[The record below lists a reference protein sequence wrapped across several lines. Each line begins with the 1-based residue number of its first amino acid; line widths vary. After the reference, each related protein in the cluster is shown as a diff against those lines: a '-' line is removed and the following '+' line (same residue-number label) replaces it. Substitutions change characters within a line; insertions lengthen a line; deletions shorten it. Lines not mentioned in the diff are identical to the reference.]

1 MKKIILA
8 LIALLFTALV
18 FGQTEPKSMAVAT
31 FDVTGNAVSSD
42 EAEAITELYIT
53 ELVSTGKVSVV
64 DRTNFNKLIQ
74 EMQFQA
80 GDWAD
85 SEKTVK
91 LGTAAGAE
99 LISRGQIIKL
109 GSKLYLSATVI
120 DVKTAKVLSSA
131 KTQFNSLDDIFGI
144 LTSFANDAVE
154 GLSLKI
160 GDIGPG
166 GGLVFYIEGTRAWE
180 CSEVLGSSNWEGA
193 KSLCSEYRG
202 GGYSDWYLPSK
213 DELNLVYINLRITGK
228 ISGNDWF
235 WSSSEHPSSEHNSD
249 RAWKQSFRSG
259 SAFDNYYDLK
269 SNTSSVRAVR
279 AFNY

>member
-18 FGQTEPKSMAVAT
+18 FGQIEPKSMAVAT

-64 DRTNFNKLIQ
+64 DRTNFNKLLQ

-109 GSKLYLSATVI
+109 GSKLYLTATVI
-120 DVKTAKVLSSA
+120 DVKTAKVLASA
-131 KTQFNSLDDIFGI
+131 NAQFNSLDDIFGI

-180 CSEVLGSSNWEGA
+180 CSEVLGYSNWEGA
-193 KSLCSEYRG
+193 KTLCSEYRG
-202 GGYSDWYLPSK
+202 GGYRDWYLPSK
-213 DELNLVYINLRITGK
+213 DELNLVYINLKSTGK
-228 ISGNDWF
+228 ISDDDLF
-235 WSSSEHPSSEHNSD
+235 WSSSEYL
-249 RAWKQSFRSG
+249 
-259 SAFDNYYDLK
+259 DNYAWWQQFSDGYQGS
-269 SNTSSVRAVR
+269 SNKNYANSVRAVR

>member
-42 EAEAITELYIT
+42 EAEAITELYVT

-64 DRTNFNKLIQ
+64 DRTNFNKLLQ

-166 GGLVFYIEGTRAWE
+166 GGLVFYIEGTRA
-180 CSEVLGSSNWEGA
+180 
-193 KSLCSEYRG
+193 
-202 GGYSDWYLPSK
+202 
-213 DELNLVYINLRITGK
+213 
-228 ISGNDWF
+228 
-235 WSSSEHPSSEHNSD
+235 
-249 RAWKQSFRSG
+249 
-259 SAFDNYYDLK
+259 
-269 SNTSSVRAVR
+269 
-279 AFNY
+279 

>member
-8 LIALLFTALV
+8 LIAVLFTALV

-64 DRTNFNKLIQ
+64 DRTNFNKLLQ

-131 KTQFNSLDDIFGI
+131 KTQFNSIDDVFGV
-144 LTSFANDAVE
+144 LTSFASDAVE
-154 GLSLKI
+154 GLFLKI

-235 WSSSEHPSSEHNSD
+235 WSSSEYNNDSAWEQRFSDGKQGNS
-249 RAWKQSFRSG
+249 
-259 SAFDNYYDLK
+259 NYDK
-269 SNTSSVRAVR
+269 NSTCSVRAVR